1 MLLMIDNYDSFTWM
15 LVQYFRELGEEVV
28 VRRNDEI
35 DVDGVLA
42 LGPDR
47 LCISPGPSNP
57 DRAGVSRDAI
67 GALAGTVPVL
77 GVCLGHQCIASLYG
91 HPVVRARRAVHG
103 KTSVIRHD
111 GRSLFARMP
120 ERFTVTRY
128 HSLIVEDD
136 GLPECLEVTAW
147 TEGPDGGRG
156 EVMGLRHRDLPIE
169 GVQFHPESVVT
180 EHGHDM
186 LRNWLAQGSVH

>member
-35 DVDGVLA
+35 DADGVLA
-42 LGPDR
+42 MKPDR

-57 DRAGVSRDAI
+57 DNAGVSRDAI
-67 GALAGTVPVL
+67 RVLAGQVPIL

-91 HPVVRARRAVHG
+91 HPVVRARRAIHG

-120 ERFTVTRY
+120 DRFTVTRY
-128 HSLIVEDD
+128 HSLIVEDQD
-136 GLPECLEVTAW
+136 LPECLAVTAW
-147 TEGPDGGRG
+147 TEDAEGGRD
-156 EVMGLRHRDLPIE
+156 EVMGLRHKDLPIE

-180 EHGHDM
+180 EHGHQM
-186 LRNWLAQGSVH
+186 LRNWLEQGSLH